1 MKKTL
6 AVVLASAFTLS
17 LAACGSTTDAS
28 EDASADN
35 VEIPADEAMA
45 GAPAPVEDPDALAE
59 AADAAEGDAMDA
71 AATAEDMVASD
82 SPEAATVTEA
92 AE

>member
-1 MKKTL
+1 MKKTFSTAL
-6 AVVLASAFTLS
+6 AGAFALT

-45 GAPAPVEDPDALAE
+45 GAPAPVDDPDALAE
-59 AADAAEGDAMDA
+59 AADAAEADAMDA
-71 AATAEDMVASD
+71 AAAAEDMVASD